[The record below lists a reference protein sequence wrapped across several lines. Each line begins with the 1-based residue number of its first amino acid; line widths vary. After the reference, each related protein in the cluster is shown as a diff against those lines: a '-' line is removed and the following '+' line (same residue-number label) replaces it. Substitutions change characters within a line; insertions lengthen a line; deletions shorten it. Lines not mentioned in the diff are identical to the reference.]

1 MAKAKWKEVV
11 INSGLQ
17 VRPELP
23 IPAIS
28 GSRKKEKWTQ
38 VLPVSLRKAL
48 G

>member
-23 IPAIS
+23 IAAIS
-28 GSRKKEKWTQ
+28 GSRKKKSGPKYFKF
-38 VLPVSLRKAL
+38 L
-48 G
+48 